1 MSLIPMEYQGREQA
15 YVKHTILR
23 TYLQRLFMIIG
34 RSEKVI
40 NYVDCFA
47 GPWSEESD
55 DLRDT
60 SIGISLSL
68 MKDCAKSLKERHG
81 AKVKFRALYIEKNDD
96 AFAKLQRFLS
106 NNTDSGVDAS
116 CIHGDYTTKIDE
128 IANWAKLG
136 FTFFFIDPKGW
147 RKVINAPVL
156 APLLALNK
164 AEFLINLMYDF
175 LNRAMS
181 MTAQQSNV
189 EELLGKPITF
199 TGKESAPERQNIIV
213 SQYRQVVG
221 DLYNG
226 RTAYVTV
233 ERPGMD
239 RVLYFLI
246 YLTRHPMGLI
256 VFKDAAEQMD
266 MVQRVSQFETKLRQ
280 QSSKRLPVCDLF
292 SSPEDQPE
300 PVNVRDNRMLA
311 RKYLLTRLSATPL
324 LLDNDC
330 WANFLEE
337 SDLYPTDLQLAF
349 KELAKEGKITNLD
362 ADVRKRTKNPVKPHW
377 PRKSERWM
385 LCAESLSAK
394 NTC

>member
-1 MSLIPMEYQGREQA
+1 MEYQGREQA

-68 MKDCAKSLKERHG
+68 MQDCAKSLEERHG
-81 AKVKFRALYIEKNDD
+81 AKVKFRALYIEKNDE
-96 AFAKLQRFLS
+96 AFAKLKRFLS
-106 NNTDSGVDAS
+106 NNTGSGVDAS
-116 CIHGDYTTKIDE
+116 CIHGDYTTKIAD

-147 RKVINAPVL
+147 KVITAPVL
-156 APLLALNK
+156 APLLALNR

-175 LNRAMS
+175 VNRAMS
-181 MTAQQSNV
+181 MKAQQANV
-189 EELLGKPITF
+189 EELLGKPISFSGEETA
-199 TGKESAPERQNIIV
+199 TERQHIIV
-213 SQYRQVVG
+213 SQYRQMMG
-221 DLYNG
+221 NLYNG
-226 RTAYVTV
+226 RTAHVTV

-280 QSSKRLPVCDLF
+280 QSSKRPPVYDLF

-311 RKYLLTRLSATPL
+311 RKYLMTRLSATPL

-349 KELAKEGKITNLD
+349 KDLAKEGKITNLD
-362 ADVRKRTKNPVKPHW
+362 ADVRKRTKNPVRPHW
-377 PRKSERWM
+377 PRKSERWV

-394 NTC
+394 ETC

>member
-1 MSLIPMEYQGREQA
+1 MSLIPVVYKGREQA
-15 YVKHTILR
+15 YVKHSILK

-68 MKDCAKSLKERHG
+68 MKDCAKALEERHG
-81 AKVKFRALYIEKNDD
+81 AKVKFRALYIEKNDE
-96 AFAKLQRFLS
+96 AFAKLQKFLS
-106 NNTDSGVDAS
+106 KNTGSVVDAS
-116 CIHGDYTTKIDE
+116 CIHGDYTTKIDD
-128 IANWAKLG
+128 IASWAKLG

-156 APLLALNK
+156 APLLALNR

-181 MTAQQSNV
+181 MTAQQANV
-189 EELLGKPITF
+189 EELLGKSITF
-199 TGKESAPERQNIIV
+199 SGKETATERQHIIV

-246 YLTRHPMGLI
+246 YLTRHSKGLI
-256 VFKDAAEQMD
+256 VFKEAAEQMD

-280 QSSKRLPVCDLF
+280 QASKRLPVYDLF
-292 SSPEDQPE
+292 SLPENQPE
-300 PVNVRDNRMLA
+300 PVSVRDNRMLA
-311 RKYLLTRLSATPL
+311 KNYLLTRLSTTPL
-324 LLDNDC
+324 LVDNDC
-330 WANFLEE
+330 WANFLVET
-337 SDLYPTDLQLAF
+337 DLYPTDLQLAF
-349 KELAKEGKITNLD
+349 KDLAKEEKIINLD
-362 ADVRKRTKNPVKPHW
+362 ADVRKRTKNPVRPNW
-377 PRKSERWM
+377 TRRSERWV
-385 LCAESLSAK
+385 LCAKPLSPKES
-394 NTC
+394 C

>member
-1 MSLIPMEYQGREQA
+1 MSFIPIEYQGREQA
-15 YVKHTILR
+15 YVKHTILK

-60 SIGISLSL
+60 SIGISLGL
-68 MKDCAKSLKERHG
+68 MKDCAKSLEERHG
-81 AKVKFRALYIEKNDD
+81 AKVKFRALYIEKNED
-96 AFAKLQRFLS
+96 AFAKLQRVLS
-106 NNTDSGVDAS
+106 NQTGSDVDAS

-128 IANWAKLG
+128 IASWAKLG

-156 APLLALNK
+156 APLLALNR

-181 MTAQQSNV
+181 MTAQQANV
-189 EELLGKPITF
+189 EELLGKPIRF
-199 TGKESAPERQNIIV
+199 TGQESAPERQNIIV

-221 DLYNG
+221 DLYKG

-246 YLTRHPMGLI
+246 YLTRHSKGLI
-256 VFKDAAEQMD
+256 VFKEAAEQMD

-280 QSSKRLPVCDLF
+280 QSSKRLPVYDLF
-292 SSPEDQPE
+292 SSTEAQPD

-311 RKYLLTRLSATPL
+311 KKYLLTRLSDTPL

-337 SDLYPTDLQLAF
+337 TDLYPTDLQLAF
-349 KELAKEGKITNLD
+349 KDLVKEGTIMNLD
-362 ADVRKRTKNPVKPHW
+362 ADVRKRKKNPVRPHW
-377 PRKSERWM
+377 PRKSERWV
-385 LCAESLSAK
+385 LCTESFLPK
-394 NTC
+394 KIC

>member
-1 MSLIPMEYQGREQA
+1 MSLIPIEYQGREQA

-34 RSEKVI
+34 RSEQVI

-68 MKDCAKSLKERHG
+68 MKDCAKSLEERHG

-106 NNTDSGVDAS
+106 HNTGSGVEAR
-116 CIHGDYTTKIDE
+116 CIHGDYTKKIAD
-128 IANWAKLG
+128 IASWAKLG

-147 RKVINAPVL
+147 KVITAPVL
-156 APLLALNK
+156 APLLALNR

-175 LNRAMS
+175 VNRAMS
-181 MTAQQSNV
+181 MKAQQANV
-189 EELLGKPITF
+189 EELLGKPINFSGEETA
-199 TGKESAPERQNIIV
+199 TERQHIIV
-213 SQYRQVVG
+213 SQYRQMMG
-221 DLYNG
+221 NLYNG
-226 RTAYVTV
+226 RTAHVTV

-280 QSSKRLPVCDLF
+280 QSSKRPPVYDLF

-300 PVNVRDNRMLA
+300 PINVRDNRMLA

-330 WANFLEE
+330 WANFLAE

-349 KELAKEGKITNLD
+349 KDLAKEGKIKNLD
-362 ADVRKRTKNPVKPHW
+362 ADVSNRTKKPVRPHW
-377 PRKSERWM
+377 PRKSERWV
-385 LCAESLSAK
+385 LSAE
-394 NTC
+394 

>member
-68 MKDCAKSLKERHG
+68 MKDCAKSLEERHG
-81 AKVKFRALYIEKNDD
+81 AKVKFRALYIEKNHE
-96 AFAKLQRFLS
+96 AFAKLKRFLS
-106 NNTDSGVDAS
+106 NNIGSGVDAS
-116 CIHGDYTTKIDE
+116 CIHGDYTTKIAD

-147 RKVINAPVL
+147 KIITAPVL
-156 APLLALNK
+156 APLLALK
-164 AEFLINLMYDF
+164 RAEFLINLMYDF
-175 LNRAMS
+175 VNRAMS
-181 MTAQQSNV
+181 MKAQQANV

-199 TGKESAPERQNIIV
+199 SGEEIATERQQIIV
-213 SQYRQVVG
+213 SQYRQMVG
-221 DLYNG
+221 NLYNG
-226 RTAYVTV
+226 KTAYVTV

-239 RVLYFLI
+239 RALYFLV
-246 YLTRHPMGLI
+246 YLTRHSKGLI
-256 VFKDAAEQMD
+256 VFKEAAEQMD

-280 QSSKRLPVCDLF
+280 QSSKRPPIYDLF
-292 SSPEDQPE
+292 SSPENQPE

-311 RKYLLTRLSATPL
+311 KKYLLTRLSATPL

-330 WANFLEE
+330 WAKFLEE

-349 KELAKEGKITNLD
+349 KDLAKEGKIKNLD
-362 ADVRKRTKNPVKPHW
+362 ADVCKRTKNPVRPHW
-377 PRKSERWM
+377 PRKSERWV
-385 LCAESLSAK
+385 LCAESLSTK
-394 NTC
+394 ETY